1 MKTFV
6 SGQSSIMKIK
16 KNKNILGNEPMKT
29 FGSGQSSIMNERK
42 TKACAAG
49 LRPYST
55 SINYGRS
62 IEIPKLENFLNHK
75 TKITVKFPSHLQIN
89 VYSLK

>member
-1 MKTFV
+1 MKTFG
-6 SGQSSIMKIK
+6 SGQSSVMKIK
-16 KNKNILGNEPMKT
+16 KNILDNEPMKT

-89 VYSLK
+89 VYSIK